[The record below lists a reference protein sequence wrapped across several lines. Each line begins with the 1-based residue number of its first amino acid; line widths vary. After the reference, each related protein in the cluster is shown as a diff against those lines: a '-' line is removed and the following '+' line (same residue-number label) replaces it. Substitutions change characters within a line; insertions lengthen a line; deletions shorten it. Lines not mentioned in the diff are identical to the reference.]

1 MKIDYSLYLV
11 TEESVPINDLLRI
24 VEQAVQGGVT
34 IVQLREKRSDGK
46 IFYEKAARL
55 KELLSSY
62 SVPLIINDRV
72 DIALAV
78 EAEGVHIGQKDLPLE
93 QVRKI
98 VPESMIVGVS
108 ASTIEE
114 GKKAEREG
122 ADYLGIGAVF
132 PTGTKQD
139 AKVLPEGMLE
149 RVAQSVSIPSVAIG
163 GIDLQNVSSI
173 IGKNISGVAV
183 VSSIMQA
190 ENPKQA
196 AEQYRKLLSGSHL

>member
-11 TEESVPINDLLRI
+11 TEESVSINDLLRI